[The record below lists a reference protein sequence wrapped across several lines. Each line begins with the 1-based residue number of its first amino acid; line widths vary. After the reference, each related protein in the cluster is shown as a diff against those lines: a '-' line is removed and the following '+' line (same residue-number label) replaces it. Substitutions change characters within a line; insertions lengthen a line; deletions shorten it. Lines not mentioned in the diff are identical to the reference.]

1 MSEPTKE
8 YLLAKANM
16 CRNLALTQINAGE
29 GEKAAKNLMRM
40 VKALGEVGII
50 IEREDKEMSKE
61 VKLVFT
67 AFIKVTGDDPIAEAM
82 SKAQDDY
89 GNEVADYGSFT
100 LVEGEDNE

>member
-29 GEKAAKNLMRM
+29 GEKAAENLMRM

-50 IEREDKEMSKE
+50 IEREGRDK
-61 VKLVFT
+61 
-67 AFIKVTGDDPIAEAM
+67 
-82 SKAQDDY
+82 
-89 GNEVADYGSFT
+89 
-100 LVEGEDNE
+100 

>member
-50 IEREDKEMSKE
+50 IEREGEN
-61 VKLVFT
+61 
-67 AFIKVTGDDPIAEAM
+67 
-82 SKAQDDY
+82 
-89 GNEVADYGSFT
+89 NE
-100 LVEGEDNE
+100 

>member
-29 GEKAAKNLMRM
+29 GEKAAENLMRM

-50 IEREDKEMSKE
+50 NEREAKMDKWLEDLQE
-61 VKLVFT
+61 N
-67 AFIKVTGDDPIAEAM
+67 GDDGTGFCDTCAGCPNCV
-82 SKAQDDY
+82 S
-89 GNEVADYGSFT
+89 
-100 LVEGEDNE
+100 EGESND

>member
-50 IEREDKEMSKE
+50 IEREGKMDKWLADLQEN
-61 VKLVFT
+61 
-67 AFIKVTGDDPIAEAM
+67 GDDGTGFCDMCAGCPNCV
-82 SKAQDDY
+82 S
-89 GNEVADYGSFT
+89 
-100 LVEGEDNE
+100 EGESNE